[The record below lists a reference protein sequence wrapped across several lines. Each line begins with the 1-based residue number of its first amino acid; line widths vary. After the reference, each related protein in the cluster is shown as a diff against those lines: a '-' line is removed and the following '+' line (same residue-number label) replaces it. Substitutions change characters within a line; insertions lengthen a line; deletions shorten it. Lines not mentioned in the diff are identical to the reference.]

1 MTTLKDRFTTKDLPQ
16 LASWVGFDR
25 VWDELEK
32 IQSRAVKMVTYPPYN
47 VKKVDDNHFVI
58 EMALAGFG
66 TSDIEITT
74 KDDQL
79 VIKGGAKSDPEATY
93 VYKGIAERTFEQS
106 FTLADSV
113 VVKDAT
119 MINGMLRVWLEHF
132 VPEEKKSKKIEISD
146 GDKPTRGK
154 KFLQE

>member
-25 VWDELEK
+25 MWDELEK
-32 IQSRAVKMVTYPPYN
+32 LQNRTVKFATYPPYN

-66 TSDIEITT
+66 KSDIEITT

-79 VIKGGAKSDPEATY
+79 VIKGGVKTDPDANY
-93 VYKGIAERTFEQS
+93 VYKGIAERAFEHN

-113 VVKDAT
+113 VVKDASMT
-119 MINGMLRVWLEHF
+119 NGMLKLWLEHF

-146 GDKPTRGK
+146 EEKPTRGK